1 MKEFGVDGEVRLREG
16 AGESDRAGKECSVEG
31 VVPVA
36 FGRDKERLFFVPLD
50 NGGCANQRA
59 KAQESLVELQGCR
72 AALSLDVKF
81 GGLDS
86 GELQY
91 TAEVSRT

>member
-1 MKEFGVDGEVRLREG
+1 MLEKATGRGKSAALKVWFQWLS
-16 AGESDRAGKECSVEG
+16 AGIRNV
-31 VVPVA
+31 
-36 FGRDKERLFFVPLD
+36 FFFSPLD

-72 AALSLDVKF
+72 AALSLDVKL